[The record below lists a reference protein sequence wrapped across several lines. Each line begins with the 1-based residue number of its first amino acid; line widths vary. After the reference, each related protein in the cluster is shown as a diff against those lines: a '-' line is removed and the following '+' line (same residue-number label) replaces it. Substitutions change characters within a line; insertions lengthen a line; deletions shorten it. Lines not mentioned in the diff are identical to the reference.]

1 MNFANLTQHFAGT
14 ASCKA
19 LLRLLADPSDRH
31 ITLQGLQGSGAPM
44 ALATAASKGG
54 LYLIILDDEDQAGYF
69 YSDLSTLLD
78 ERRVLYLP
86 GGYKRAV
93 KYGHRDEASA
103 ILRTE
108 VLSRLITQ
116 DSSSTLYVITYP
128 EALAVKVTPPKVVDS
143 DTFTLSVGQQLSMD
157 DMQARLL
164 DIGFEREDYV
174 YEPGQFSVRGSIID
188 IFSYALEYPLRVD
201 FFGNEIDSIRTFDV
215 ESQLSQE
222 RCQQAVIAC
231 NVAQQSDNMVPIWQ
245 YIPEH
250 AVLVM
255 KHPDLV
261 IGKVKQTYQ
270 DGFVEAAR
278 IENADAESVD
288 AHALLYDG
296 QDWEA
301 CVSKYRQVII
311 GETTDKIP
319 DKAKS
324 LAKITFSQHQQPL
337 FHKNMEMLADNLQ
350 SYVSQGYTIYILAED
365 HTQQD
370 RLREILQS
378 QDPDA
383 QPIPLHD
390 IEGTLHEGFI
400 DDQLKVCCF
409 TDHQIF
415 DRFHRYSL
423 RSERARGGKT
433 SLTLKELR
441 EIEPGDYVVHI
452 DLGIG
457 RFEGL
462 VRINEGGH
470 EREVMKLSYQGGGIA
485 YVSIH
490 SLHKVSKYKGRDGEE
505 PQLSRLGTGAWER
518 LKDRTKKHIKDIARD
533 LIRLY
538 AQRRKEKGFRFSPDT
553 YMQHELEASFPYEDT
568 PDQQIVTQEVKR
580 DMESERPMDRLIC
593 GDVGFGKTEIAVRAA
608 FKAAADSKQVALLVP
623 TTVLAYQHYKTFTER
638 LKDMPVTVAYLTRAQ
653 SPAKVKEIREG
664 LASGKIDIVIG
675 TQKLLGKTI
684 HFHDLGLL
692 IIDEEQK
699 FGVATKER
707 LRKLRVNI
715 DTLAMSATPIP
726 RTLQFSLMGARD
738 LSVLRTPPGGRLPI
752 HTEIH
757 TFGHEVI
764 ADAIGYEM
772 SRDGQVF
779 IVCNRIAELPSL
791 EQMVHKYVSNCRV
804 AIGHGQMPPDKLE
817 KTIFDFI
824 NHDYDV
830 LISTTII
837 ENGIDIPS
845 ANTIIIVDAQR
856 YGLSDLHQMR
866 GRVGRSNRK
875 AFCYLLAPPYASMTA
890 EARRRLEAVENFSD
904 LGSGLQIAMQDLDIR
919 GAGNLL
925 GAEQSGFIADLGYET
940 YQKILSQA
948 VTELKND
955 EFSDI
960 YSQDTKITNG
970 LGGEA
975 YVSDCTLETDLPLY
989 FPESYIPTSAERME
1003 LYRQLDNIASDSQ
1016 LGDFRSQLIDRFGPL
1031 PPESQALLQ
1040 VNRLRRLGR
1049 SLGIERIILKGKRM
1063 LLYYVSQS
1071 RSAFYQSTT
1080 FGRSLAYIKRNIM
1093 RGSISTPG
1101 DHLRMTLTE
1110 VPTVDEAFNVL
1121 TQISTQAPE

>member
-1 MNFANLTQHFAGT
+1 M
-14 ASCKA
+14 
-19 LLRLLADPSDRH
+19 
-31 ITLQGLQGSGAPM
+31 
-44 ALATAASKGG
+44 
-54 LYLIILDDEDQAGYF
+54 
-69 YSDLSTLLD
+69 
-78 ERRVLYLP
+78 
-86 GGYKRAV
+86 
-93 KYGHRDEASA
+93 
-103 ILRTE
+103 
-108 VLSRLITQ
+108 
-116 DSSSTLYVITYP
+116 
-128 EALAVKVTPPKVVDS
+128 
-143 DTFTLSVGQQLSMD
+143 
-157 DMQARLL
+157 
-164 DIGFEREDYV
+164 
-174 YEPGQFSVRGSIID
+174 
-188 IFSYALEYPLRVD
+188 
-201 FFGNEIDSIRTFDV
+201 
-215 ESQLSQE
+215 
-222 RCQQAVIAC
+222 
-231 NVAQQSDNMVPIWQ
+231 
-245 YIPEH
+245 
-250 AVLVM
+250 
-255 KHPDLV
+255 
-261 IGKVKQTYQ
+261 
-270 DGFVEAAR
+270 
-278 IENADAESVD
+278 
-288 AHALLYDG
+288 
-296 QDWEA
+296 
-301 CVSKYRQVII
+301 
-311 GETTDKIP
+311 
-319 DKAKS
+319 
-324 LAKITFSQHQQPL
+324 
-337 FHKNMEMLADNLQ
+337 
-350 SYVSQGYTIYILAED
+350 
-365 HTQQD
+365 
-370 RLREILQS
+370 
-378 QDPDA
+378 
-383 QPIPLHD
+383 
-390 IEGTLHEGFI
+390 
-400 DDQLKVCCF
+400 
-409 TDHQIF
+409 
-415 DRFHRYSL
+415 
-423 RSERARGGKT
+423 
-433 SLTLKELR
+433 
-441 EIEPGDYVVHI
+441 
-452 DLGIG
+452 
-457 RFEGL
+457 
-462 VRINEGGH
+462 
-470 EREVMKLSYQGGGIA
+470 
-485 YVSIH
+485 
-490 SLHKVSKYKGRDGEE
+490 
-505 PQLSRLGTGAWER
+505 
-518 LKDRTKKHIKDIARD
+518 
-533 LIRLY
+533 
-538 AQRRKEKGFRFSPDT
+538 
-553 YMQHELEASFPYEDT
+553 
-568 PDQQIVTQEVKR
+568 
-580 DMESERPMDRLIC
+580 
-593 GDVGFGKTEIAVRAA
+593 
-608 FKAAADSKQVALLVP
+608 
-623 TTVLAYQHYKTFTER
+623 
-638 LKDMPVTVAYLTRAQ
+638 
-653 SPAKVKEIREG
+653 
-664 LASGKIDIVIG
+664 
-675 TQKLLGKTI
+675 LGKTI